1 MKGNKME
8 QDYTLPRN
16 AVLDLLFALT
26 SCVLKMDEDQ
36 DIKAN
41 GCYDLLTNI
50 LNTNPEPEVM
60 RYQLMELARIEGHNE

>member
-26 SCVLKMDEDQ
+26 SCALRMDEDGE
-36 DIKAN
+36 IRAN
-41 GCYDLLTNI
+41 GCYDLLTGI
-50 LNTNPEPEVM
+50 IGTHPEPQVM
-60 RYQLMELARIEGHNE
+60 KYQLMELARIEGHNE